1 MQSSRASIIYQLL
14 LTLRQMHVDAIR
26 LLLEHWQG
34 VDRPSSCQQPCFRTA
49 EQANEAIV

>member
-1 MQSSRASIIYQLL
+1 MQSSRTSIIYQLL

-34 VDRPSSCQQPCFRTA
+34 VDRPQLMSAAMFSHS
-49 EQANEAIV
+49 